1 MKNIFICLIIMI
13 NLKAF
18 SQHKLEVGLG
28 LSNMG
33 QIENPISNF
42 YNVDYPNGFNTD
54 KYINENNSTVIK
66 YNLNFSYGLKDSLNL
81 RFRLGYGQ
89 NNKIRVLDYP
99 SALTKIN
106 EHQSFLEL
114 CPSIG
119 KSRKF
124 GIFTLNAGFE
134 IPLYLVSTYQYLN
147 VSDIRDST
155 LQVTKTHESL
165 LKIDG
170 GFLIGINNFIH
181 LQMKVSKNISLFSE
195 FNFGLMYAQLGG
207 IFDEK
212 ITLSG
217 SDPIL
222 NSLEKKYS
230 KLFVSAPQ
238 FQFGVTYDLF

>member
-1 MKNIFICLIIMI
+1 MEYFVHMNTVVDKTVKHTGTVTTTTEHDHNIVIAISDLLCSTAIQFLYGF
-13 NLKAF
+13 LWLH
-18 SQHKLEVGLG
+18 S
-28 LSNMG
+28 
-33 QIENPISNF
+33 PIQRF
-42 YNVDYPNGFNTD
+42 
-54 KYINENNSTVIK
+54 KQRVI
-66 YNLNFSYGLKDSLNL
+66 
-81 RFRLGYGQ
+81 
-89 NNKIRVLDYP
+89 
-99 SALTKIN
+99 
-106 EHQSFLEL
+106 
-114 CPSIG
+114 
-119 KSRKF
+119 
-124 GIFTLNAGFE
+124 E

-155 LQVTKTHESL
+155 LQVTKTNESSL
-165 LKIDG
+165 MIDG

-238 FQFGVTYDLF
+238 FQFGVTYHLF